1 MHQSNTSIVRLAGG
15 VSLSAERFTAESAT
29 PGAENTNAFSVEGAI
44 QFEWAVFRFD
54 APELDVLTEIKTF
67 PSITDFGRGRADMNL
82 RVAYEIVKDFLLS
95 LTGNGQLDSRPP
107 LADATKVDFATK
119 FTLGWSF

>member
-1 MHQSNTSIVRLAGG
+1 
-15 VSLSAERFTAESAT
+15 
-29 PGAENTNAFSVEGAI
+29 
-44 QFEWAVFRFD
+44 VFRFE

-67 PSITDFGRGRADMNL
+67 PSITDFGRVRVDMNL
-82 RVAYEIVKDFLLS
+82 RVAYEIVKDFFLS

-107 LADATKVDFATK
+107 SADATKVDFATK

>member
-1 MHQSNTSIVRLAGG
+1 
-15 VSLSAERFTAESAT
+15 
-29 PGAENTNAFSVEGAI
+29 
-44 QFEWAVFRFD
+44 
-54 APELDVLTEIKTF
+54 
-67 PSITDFGRGRADMNL
+67 MNL
-82 RVAYEIVKDFLLS
+82 RVAYEIVKDFFLS